1 MPWIAEVKQIFVR
14 RTDEYGEPLTGV
26 AVVTKSVNG
35 VDVELLKADG
45 FTKDDHVQLQN
56 LIDEYFG
63 EQCYNCE
70 RFKKL
75 TKRGNT
81 MATTR
86 QKPRT
91 KSTSRTKKTK

>member
-1 MPWIAEVKQIFVR
+1 MVTTPSDRYVALIDRE
-14 RTDEYGEPLTGV
+14 LT
-26 AVVTKSVNG
+26 T
-35 VDVELLKADG
+35 
-45 FTKDDHVQLQN
+45 DHVQLQN
-56 LIDEYFG
+56 LINEYFV

-75 TKRGNT
+75 TKRGNK